1 MAMSEIIAALRT
13 VPGLE
18 VIAPAVSL
26 QALPD
31 LPKYPAALVYPT
43 KEVAEPNQLT
53 TQFAVRQT
61 TMVLFTVVLA
71 CSMDDHERLR
81 EAVLVALVGKEP
93 DAERNVDLTVHVE
106 GEIMELTPTLVW
118 WRDVFGY
125 KIHRRYIGA

>member
-1 MAMSEIIAALRT
+1 MAMAEIIAALKT

-26 QALPD
+26 EALPD
-31 LPKYPAALVYPT
+31 LPKYPAALIYPT

-53 TQFAVRQT
+53 TQFAARQT
-61 TMVLFTVVLA
+61 TMVLFTVVIA
-71 CSMDDHERLR
+71 CPMDKHEKLR
-81 EAVLVALVGKEP
+81 EDILVALVGK
-93 DAERNVDLTVHVE
+93 DTDSERNVDITVHVE
-106 GEIMELTPTLVW
+106 GEVMELTPTLIW